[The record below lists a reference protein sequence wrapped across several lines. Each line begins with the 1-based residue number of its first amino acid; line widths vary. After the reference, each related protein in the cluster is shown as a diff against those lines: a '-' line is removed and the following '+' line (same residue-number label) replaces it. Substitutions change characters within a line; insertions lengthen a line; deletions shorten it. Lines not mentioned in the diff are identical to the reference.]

1 MSLDSL
7 DLPLSQLEQQ
17 VVTWAAEALDLRF
30 GAASL
35 PPSGSG
41 PHVLQDSLV
50 NLRQRLDRVEGLMAA
65 LIQARGRARRGSKE
79 GANLADD
86 AWGAAIH
93 RMPKREYEG
102 PRERYAEASLLSFD
116 QQRLARQAE
125 RLLDVVQESY
135 DVVKLALDGLSSL
148 RYDHVAALRAFS
160 FESSLER

>member
-1 MSLDSL
+1 MSLDGL

-17 VVTWAAEALDLRF
+17 VVAWAAEALDLRF
-30 GAASL
+30 GASPL

-50 NLRQRLDRVEGLMAA
+50 VLRQRLDRCEGLMAA
-65 LIQARGRARRGSKE
+65 VIQARGRSRRASTE
-79 GANLADD
+79 GKNLAED
-86 AWGAAIH
+86 AWGHAIH
-93 RMPKREYEG
+93 GMPKREYEG
-102 PRERYAEASLLSFD
+102 PRERYAEASLLSFE
-116 QQRLARQAE
+116 QQRESRQAA

-135 DVVKLALDGLSSL
+135 DVVKLSMDGLSSL